1 MGMNRCA
8 ALLIGLLAAA
18 GAGLAQDFSYYL
30 LSLSYAPDFCDQP
43 NVRKNSRECDG
54 NTGFVVHGLWPQS
67 DSGRGPE
74 GCGSASPV
82 ARDIV
87 RQMLNYI
94 PTESLIQHE
103 WETHGTCSG
112 LSAADYF
119 VLVRKARD
127 AVKIPS
133 NLSRPQREMDLS
145 PAQIESEMAA
155 ANPSFPK
162 GAFRVSCY
170 RDNEL
175 QEIRVC
181 FNKDL
186 SPRDCGANGG
196 RCRATVILKP
206 VR

>member
-1 MGMNRCA
+1 M
-8 ALLIGLLAAA
+8 
-18 GAGLAQDFSYYL
+18 
-30 LSLSYAPDFCDQP
+30 
-43 NVRKNSRECDG
+43 
-54 NTGFVVHGLWPQS
+54 VHGLWPQS

-94 PTESLIQHE
+94 PTESLVQHE

-133 NLSRPQREMDLS
+133 DLSRPQRELDLS
-145 PAQIESEMAA
+145 PTQIESEMAA

-186 SPRDCGANGG
+186 SPRDCGASGG